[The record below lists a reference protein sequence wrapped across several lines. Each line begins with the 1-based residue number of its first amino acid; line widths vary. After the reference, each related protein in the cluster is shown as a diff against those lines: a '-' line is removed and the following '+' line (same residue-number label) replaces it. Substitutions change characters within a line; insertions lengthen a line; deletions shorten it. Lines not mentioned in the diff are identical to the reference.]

1 MSSESHVNESLMSPT
16 KSVKTIQNLA
26 FPEMV
31 SSVGSCQR
39 AQKQDNKFLETI
51 IANAECEFR
60 QACECFEKVLKTQY
74 GWLTLEGGVI
84 YCAALHALIPDP
96 KRETIERTKI
106 SAIIPWLSFQKSLP
120 EKYHIVF
127 RPMLLSEAKLL
138 VNISHSVLRENTFI
152 CCLDS
157 EGQQNSDY
165 NDIIIQQ
172 KYSKF
177 VAVSTKQT
185 IPFGKKGTSAD
196 ALLLSIGRLSN
207 QIVLKEL
214 PLRDILLA
222 FDEHQLV
229 PKKAELV
236 QALSIFSKYRMVLED
251 NSLEISRQKLLQ
263 AYGDG
268 MLKMDVAKC
277 CAAPSPERLDTAE
290 EQAKKLLLSCDHIR
304 ANLNN
309 YDESVLIDNA
319 QGHWELWEPMAEGD
333 ERIKLEQP
341 LIARNPA
348 KDIHDGVVGIDFGTK
363 STVVVCQEGNDR
375 FRPRRIGTSDL
386 MQQVQS
392 RDYENPT
399 TIEFIDKDIF
409 VQSYTAREGRPFTRW
424 LDITISYQ
432 AVEDMLS
439 ADVRELSAYFTEI
452 KQWAGDSR
460 EKMLLCDRHG
470 HEFHLS
476 PYDRLEEGDFDP
488 VEIYAYYLGLYINNM
503 HEGISLDYLLS
514 YPVTYSKDIRER
526 IRGSFERGLRKSL
539 PPSLLKD
546 EEAMRRFSVRNGV
559 SEPEAYAVTALQ
571 KYNFLPEDDTKVPF
585 AVFDFGGGTT
595 DFDYGI
601 WRAADGSRSERK
613 FDYVIEHCSNGG
625 DHRLGGENI
634 LECLAYEVFKDNQ
647 NAMREMNASFTQP
660 TGCTLFPGSTMLVR
674 NDSRYARQ
682 NMKLMMECLRSVW
695 ETCPEPKKKP
705 EDSEEVE
712 SQAVEVKIDIFNNQ
726 GELLSNKAFVYDPEK
741 LERMICDKI
750 DAGIRQFFVELL
762 KAFRGKGAMV
772 GGEKI
777 AIFLA
782 GNSSKSPRVQRLF
795 RKYMEEYG
803 PKLDESMGASVEEPK
818 KLEPKP
824 VEEDDSF
831 SFGDLDDGTSSDSG
845 VSNDTPRNE
854 TGESSMSS
862 TPDGG
867 ERFELFP
874 PLGTEEARTLQ
885 ESRGY
890 EFEPD
895 LEEPTGKTGVAYGL
909 IYCRPAGK
917 IKVIAQQHGQQ
928 GDEQDIPFQYY
939 LGDVRRG
946 KLVPRLSP
954 DSGYGEWVFLCD
966 ADDEVFEVYYTTLPE
981 AQNGQLTVRTQ
992 GVSQK
997 RLLCDRKD
1005 DACVFIRA
1013 TSPYVFEYVL
1023 ATAKEDDSLEEL
1035 LGEPVR
1041 VDLR

>member
-1 MSSESHVNESLMSPT
+1 
-16 KSVKTIQNLA
+16 
-26 FPEMV
+26 
-31 SSVGSCQR
+31 
-39 AQKQDNKFLETI
+39 
-51 IANAECEFR
+51 
-60 QACECFEKVLKTQY
+60 
-74 GWLTLEGGVI
+74 
-84 YCAALHALIPDP
+84 
-96 KRETIERTKI
+96 
-106 SAIIPWLSFQKSLP
+106 
-120 EKYHIVF
+120 
-127 RPMLLSEAKLL
+127 MLLSEARLL
-138 VNISHSVLRENTFI
+138 VNIPHSVLEKNAFY
-152 CCLDS
+152 CCVDS
-157 EGQQNSDY
+157 EELHY
-165 NDIIIQQ
+165 NDSYDLIKLLKSS
-172 KYSKF
+172 KY
-177 VAVSTKQT
+177 VAVSKNQT
-185 IPFGKKGTSAD
+185 LPFGIKNKSVD
-196 ALLLSIGRLSN
+196 VLLLPIGRLSDRV
-207 QIVLKEL
+207 VLKEL

-229 PKKAELV
+229 PRKTELV
-236 QALSIFSKYRMVLED
+236 QALSVFSKYRMVLEE
-251 NSLEISRQKLLQ
+251 NSLEISRQKLLK
-263 AYGDG
+263 AYRDG

-277 CAAPSPERLDTAE
+277 CAAPSPERQDTAE
-290 EQAKKLLLSCDHIR
+290 EEAKKLLLSCDHTR

-319 QGHWELWEPMAEGD
+319 QGHWELWEPIAEG
-333 ERIKLEQP
+333 EEKIKLEQP

-409 VQSYTAREGRPFTRW
+409 VQSYIAREGRPFTRW
-424 LDITISYQ
+424 LDVTISYQ

-476 PYDRLEEGDFDP
+476 PYDRLESGDFDP

-601 WRAADGSRSERK
+601 WRAADDSRSERK
-613 FDYVIEHCSNGG
+613 FDYVVEHCSNGG

-660 TGCTLFPGSTMLVR
+660 TGCTSFPGATMLVR

-682 NMKLMMECLRSVW
+682 NMKLMMEQLRSVW
-695 ETCPEPKKKP
+695 ETCPEPKKQS
-705 EDSEEVE
+705 EDSEEE
-712 SQAVEVKIDIFNNQ
+712 ERPTAEVKMDILNNQ
-726 GELLSNKAFVYDPEK
+726 GELLSNKAFTYDPEK
-741 LERMICDKI
+741 LEQMICGKI

-762 KAFRGKGAMV
+762 RAFRGKGAQV

-803 PKLDESMGASVEEPK
+803 PKLDESMGASVEESK
-818 KLEPKP
+818 KPEPKP
-824 VEEDDSF
+824 VQDEDSF
-831 SFGDLDDGTSSDSG
+831 PFGDQD
-845 VSNDTPRNE
+845 E
-854 TGESSMSS
+854 EMSS
-862 TPDGG
+862 GRGENDAATRGDTAETARPNAPGG
-867 ERFELFP
+867 GDRFELFP
-874 PLGTEEARTLQ
+874 PLGTEEARALQ

-917 IKVIAQQHGQQ
+917 IKVISQQQGQQ

-966 ADDEVFEVYYTTLPE
+966 ADEEVFEVYYTTLPE
-981 AQNGQLTVRTQ
+981 AQGGQLTIRTQ

-1023 ATAKEDDSLEEL
+1023 ATVKDDDSVDEQ